1 LIPLGTYPSLAVE
14 IWSFFHS
21 LQRVTEWVS
30 GLRAKRLNMWIV
42 EQNDGGLMPL
52 IYKFKDF
59 QLFLPLK
66 VQNMLA
72 A

>member
-1 LIPLGTYPSLAVE
+1 
-14 IWSFFHS
+14 
-21 LQRVTEWVS
+21 
-30 GLRAKRLNMWIV
+30 MWIV

-72 A
+72 ARPTFQEGTWKIFL